1 MWYITVCLFLTIFS
15 IAEFSKRKPTT
26 KRLFNVIWFVLTCM
40 LVFRYGQGTDY
51 YEYSMIYNSVDEEG
65 SFFVNALAH
74 GEIGWYILNLIGV
87 KLGMSFELFLGIVSL
102 VEMVFVRIFIQ
113 RYSPYMI
120 LSLLLLYPTFYLTVC
135 YSTLR
140 QALVLCLF
148 LGVGITLLL
157 EKMTVKYIVLIFFLT
172 LIHSSAVILSIL
184 PFLLDWKKNKYYL
197 IVGFLL
203 VIIGTKYVET
213 SIDQDSIKGYIG
225 GSVSIAGILVRV
237 ILFLFIW
244 KLYVSCKNELIDRMS
259 IEVLLFRIY
268 FVGFAIS
275 IFFFN
280 SATLSQRLTIPLKAV
295 EIVLIPIL
303 LYKNRQGI
311 KDKCSKAKRNY
322 ILPLFITLLAIM
334 NVEFIKNIYSYI
346 EQGNYYT
353 WVTPL
358 DYPYS
363 SVFDKDEIRKY
374 ISHFDGEE

>member
-26 KRLFNVIWFVLTCM
+26 KRLFNVVWFVLTCM

-51 YEYSMIYNSVDEEG
+51 YEYIMIYNSVDEEG

-87 KLGMSFELFLGIVSL
+87 KLGMSFELFLGLVSL

-113 RYSPYMI
+113 RYSPYKI
-120 LSLLLLYPTFYLTVC
+120 LSLLLLYPTFYMTVC

-213 SIDQDSIKGYIG
+213 YIDQDSIKGYIG

-237 ILFLFIW
+237 ILFLFIG

-303 LYKNRQGI
+303 LYKNRQCI

-374 ISHFDGEE
+374 ISHFDGED